1 MELTNCHY
9 GGFNTI
15 DNYTSYRTINNISVA
30 YYDHEKSSSTIQPFS
45 HSHLA
50 YEFIIP
56 LKTVP
61 LLIYDK
67 ANYIGEVGYVY
78 PVNPNVVHGI
88 EFPLDESEII
98 DIAIDMNYFDEI
110 KKKLGFDKEYFYT
123 RFSVNHSFIE
133 LCLNFI
139 NNINIKNDENI
150 KTLICEMLIQKGL
163 SDKTDRRRPEKKYAK
178 NIKNIII
185 YMYEHYKELD
195 LTIEKLA
202 QLSGYSTTYF
212 TKAFKAYMND
222 SPIVHLNKLRISE
235 AKAIMGK
242 NKELKLKDIS
252 VMVGFDNLSTF
263 TESFKRVTGC
273 TPKEFRIKC
282 ID

>member
-1 MELTNCHY
+1 MNIKECHCGEL
-9 GGFNTI
+9 NTI
-15 DNYTSYRTINNISVA
+15 NDYTSYKSFDNFSIA
-30 YYDHEKSSSTIQPFS
+30 YYHHVEKKKSIYPFS

-56 LKTVP
+56 IKTVP

-88 EFPLDESEII
+88 EFSLDESEIL
-98 DIAIDMNYFDEI
+98 DIVVDMNYFDEI
-110 KKKLGFDKEYFYT
+110 KRDLGFDKEYFYT
-123 RFSVNHSFIE
+123 RFNINYSFVD
-133 LCLNFI
+133 LCKNFI
-139 NNINIKNDENI
+139 TNSTSQNEKNIIN
-150 KTLICEMLIQKGL
+150 LICEMLIQRGL

-185 YMYEHYKELD
+185 YMYENYKD
-195 LTIEKLA
+195 PSLTIEKLA
-202 QLSGYSTTYF
+202 LLSGYSVTYF
-212 TKAFKAYMND
+212 TKAFKAYMAD

-235 AKAIMGK
+235 AKSLMIG
-242 NKELKLKDIS
+242 NKTLKFKDIS
-252 VMVGFDNLSTF
+252 IMVGYDNLSTF
-263 TESFKRVTGC
+263 TESFKRVTGF
-273 TPKEFRIKC
+273 TPKDFKAKF